1 MYDISERKQF
11 STVGELRQLLASLN
25 DDTKVVITGDD
36 YCWFH
41 VEEDQSVI
49 CLDTEDLEDCYEDD
63 SDYVRSAI
71 YGDYG
76 PSAPWNAPGMSVR
89 DFI

>member
-1 MYDISERKQF
+1 MYDINERKQF

-25 DDTKVVITGDD
+25 DDTKVLVTGDD

-49 CLDTEDLEDCYEDD
+49 CLDTEDLEYCYEDGEG
-63 SDYVRSAI
+63 YIRSAT

-76 PSAPWNAPGMSVR
+76 PSAPWNAPGMRMS